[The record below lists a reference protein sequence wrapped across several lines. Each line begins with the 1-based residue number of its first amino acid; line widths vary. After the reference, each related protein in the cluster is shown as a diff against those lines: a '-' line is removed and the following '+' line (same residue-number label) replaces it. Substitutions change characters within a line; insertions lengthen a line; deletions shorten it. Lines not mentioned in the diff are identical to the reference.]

1 MNSNSTS
8 KSLASLFSSF
18 LNGLVFE
25 TFFVTTRIAATT
37 LRRGGSDGYCD
48 DNGKPRNLIF
58 RNLGG
63 TTKAVGAGHRQA
75 GPCAIP
81 IVTRQ
86 SVVERPSFSDPNFYS
101 SRAGPC
107 LVFHHWLGLT
117 CHVFSHGIRTGTF
130 QVLWNW
136 RGIQTILN
144 QSMWNFFNE
153 RYGEAMSMLVLL
165 IVFFRFIR
173 SHVCS
178 CIFQLNGPFGWRG
191 EERRV
196 EGSRVKLVKN

>member
-1 MNSNSTS
+1 MLFLVSSQNIVCFAKVNHVIS
-8 KSLASLFSSF
+8 SLFNEYTHPPPLPSQAGS
-18 LNGLVFE
+18 LPLRCQ
-25 TFFVTTRIAATT
+25 FFFISYRIAATT
-37 LRRGGSDGYCD
+37 LPRGGSDGYCD

-107 LVFHHWLGLT
+107 LVFPPL
-117 CHVFSHGIRTGTF
+117 IRT
-130 QVLWNW
+130 
-136 RGIQTILN
+136 
-144 QSMWNFFNE
+144 
-153 RYGEAMSMLVLL
+153 YMSCL
-165 IVFFRFIR
+165 
-173 SHVCS
+173 
-178 CIFQLNGPFGWRG
+178 
-191 EERRV
+191 
-196 EGSRVKLVKN
+196 

>member
-1 MNSNSTS
+1 MT
-8 KSLASLFSSF
+8 SLFSSF

-58 RNLGG
+58 WNLGG
-63 TTKAVGAGHRQA
+63 TTKAVGAGHGQA

-86 SVVERPSFSDPNFYS
+86 SVVERPSFSDPNFHS
-101 SRAGPC
+101 SRASPC

-130 QVLWNW
+130 QVFWNW
-136 RGIQTILN
+136 RG
-144 QSMWNFFNE
+144 SK
-153 RYGEAMSMLVLL
+153 RYLTKACRISLMKDMA
-165 IVFFRFIR
+165 
-173 SHVCS
+173 
-178 CIFQLNGPFGWRG
+178 
-191 EERRV
+191 
-196 EGSRVKLVKN
+196 KLCPC